1 MEPILWHGEA
11 LWSYLPDNG
20 CQEKCQRCL
29 FAVRRWPLQQRVS
42 SKYWPQSRPL
52 LLSFVSHVCDL
63 KCINWQTS
71 LLDKKWSR
79 KNCFVCAVSANINYK
94 VDSSIL
100 VTFQSC
106 EILISLD
113 NFFFWPLMLLHLIL
127 LFSWTLLSSIYW
139 FFFWALL
146 FFLCHTYMLFSI
158 NSTHSALLL
167 RAQERPATLI
177 LTVTSGLRIMRA
189 CHVYNREAQTGSWKF
204 VLQLRMIR
212 MRKMCQSE
220 QFVTWDPGFC
230 HVEDQRTFFA
240 DVIACDS
247 SFCHMD
253 PIW

>member
-42 SKYWPQSRPL
+42 SKYWDQSRPL

-71 LLDKKWSR
+71 LLDKKWSI

-106 EILISLD
+106 EILTSLD
-113 NFFFWPLMLLHLIL
+113 NFFFLAFDASSFNSFVFMDITFINIL
-127 LFSWTLLSSIYW
+127 V
-139 FFFWALL
+139 FFFERC
-146 FFLCHTYMLFSI
+146 FSFCHTYMLFSI
-158 NSTHSALLL
+158 NFSHSALLL

-177 LTVTSGLRIMRA
+177 LTVTSGLRITRA
-189 CHVYNREAQTGSWKF
+189 CHVYNREAQTGSWEF

-240 DVIACDS
+240 DVITCDS

>member
-1 MEPILWHGEA
+1 MVKPFEA
-11 LWSYLPDNG
+11 IFLTMDVKKNAKDVYLLSEDDLCN
-20 CQEKCQRCL
+20 
-29 FAVRRWPLQQRVS
+29 RVS

-127 LFSWTLLSSIYW
+127 CFHGHYFHQYSGS
-139 FFFWALL
+139 FF
-146 FFLCHTYMLFSI
+146 
-158 NSTHSALLL
+158 
-167 RAQERPATLI
+167 ER
-177 LTVTSGLRIMRA
+177 
-189 CHVYNREAQTGSWKF
+189 CF
-204 VLQLRMIR
+204 
-212 MRKMCQSE
+212 
-220 QFVTWDPGFC
+220 
-230 HVEDQRTFFA
+230 
-240 DVIACDS
+240 
-247 SFCHMD
+247 SFCVILICSF
-253 PIW
+253 P

>member
-1 MEPILWHGEA
+1 MVKPFEA
-11 LWSYLPDNG
+11 IFLTMDVKKNAKDVYLLSEDDLCN
-20 CQEKCQRCL
+20 
-29 FAVRRWPLQQRVS
+29 RVS

-127 LFSWTLLSSIYW
+127 LFSWTLLSSIFW
-139 FFFWALL
+139 FFFECC
-146 FFLCHTYMLFSI
+146 F
-158 NSTHSALLL
+158 
-167 RAQERPATLI
+167 
-177 LTVTSGLRIMRA
+177 
-189 CHVYNREAQTGSWKF
+189 
-204 VLQLRMIR
+204 
-212 MRKMCQSE
+212 
-220 QFVTWDPGFC
+220 
-230 HVEDQRTFFA
+230 
-240 DVIACDS
+240 
-247 SFCHMD
+247 SFCVILICSF
-253 PIW
+253 P

>member
-1 MEPILWHGEA
+1 MDVKKNA
-11 LWSYLPDNG
+11 KDVYLRSEDDLCNRECHQSTDPNQDHYY
-20 CQEKCQRCL
+20 C
-29 FAVRRWPLQQRVS
+29 PL
-42 SKYWPQSRPL
+42 
-52 LLSFVSHVCDL
+52 HHICDL

-158 NSTHSALLL
+158 NFTHSALLL

-177 LTVTSGLRIMRA
+177 LTVTSGLRITRA

-240 DVIACDS
+240 DVITCDS

>member
-139 FFFWALL
+139 FFFLSVAFLSVSYLYAL
-146 FFLCHTYMLFSI
+146 FHKFYSFSSI
-158 NSTHSALLL
+158 VAG
-167 RAQERPATLI
+167 P
-177 LTVTSGLRIMRA
+177 
-189 CHVYNREAQTGSWKF
+189 REARNPNLDS
-204 VLQLRMIR
+204 
-212 MRKMCQSE
+212 
-220 QFVTWDPGFC
+220 
-230 HVEDQRTFFA
+230 DQW
-240 DVIACDS
+240 IAYYACV
-247 SFCHMD
+247 
-253 PIW
+253 PRL